1 MNISLLITTILLLLL
16 IGYFAILPLSKKRPV
31 LIKNIGVPLFT
42 LTIFGIA
49 ALLSYLFIFWIG
61 VSIALCLY
69 FMCLWIVFGVTKDKL
84 AEALQK
90 ATVMTRA
97 SFEIDGKIYLIDG
110 SMRIGISNLGKKTNF
125 IYFRNKNGSKRANLA
140 KEVFRKFI
148 QNYFLE

>member
-49 ALLSYLFIFWIG
+49 ALLSYLFI
-61 VSIALCLY
+61 
-69 FMCLWIVFGVTKDKL
+69 GVTKDKL